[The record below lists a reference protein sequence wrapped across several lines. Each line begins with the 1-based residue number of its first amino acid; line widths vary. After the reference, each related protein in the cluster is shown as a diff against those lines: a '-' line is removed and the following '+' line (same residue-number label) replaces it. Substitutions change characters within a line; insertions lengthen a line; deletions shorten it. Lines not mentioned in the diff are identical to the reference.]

1 MLFRSHAVK
10 CLAGLD
16 VPRPYTMRF
25 IFGANEETGMRDVA
39 WYLEN
44 YDSPAFLFTPDAD
57 FPVCYGEKG
66 GYDGLITSA
75 PIADPVI
82 LDISGGVVSNAV
94 PGEAWAVV
102 RGNAD
107 VLPAAER
114 IAVADAGDGTV
125 RIDAKGQ
132 NAHAAWPERGISAI
146 LLLANY
152 LLENDLCNQHE
163 REFLELD
170 RKSVV

>member
-1 MLFRSHAVK
+1 M
-10 CLAGLD
+10 
-16 VPRPYTMRF
+16 
-25 IFGANEETGMRDVA
+25 TGVQTCALPICDVA

-163 REFLELD
+163 REFLELVRSLTSD
-170 RKSVV
+170 TTGAGVGIATADEYFGPDLF